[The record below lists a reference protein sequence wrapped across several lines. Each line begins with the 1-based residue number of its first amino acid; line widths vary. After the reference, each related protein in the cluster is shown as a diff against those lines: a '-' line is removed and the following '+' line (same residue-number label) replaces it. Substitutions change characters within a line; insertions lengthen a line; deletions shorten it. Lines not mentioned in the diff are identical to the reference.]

1 MSGLARVDGQAKT
14 LCNGHSFQTSY
25 FDLQLKASFSTLL
38 AQNELSS
45 TTKTKQECC
54 MFFLGLR
61 HSFVCST

>member
-38 AQNELSS
+38 AQNEYKARVLYV
-45 TTKTKQECC
+45 
-54 MFFLGLR
+54 FFGSEGQFCL
-61 HSFVCST
+61 